1 MSIRSRLACIGV
13 VASALVG
20 GGAYLANSGLVG
32 STAAQA
38 AEHERH
44 PHLHAAIH
52 ELKEARH
59 ELKTADHDFGGHRE
73 EAVKAIDVAMEQLE
87 VALKFDRR

>member
-1 MSIRSRLACIGV
+1 MGIRSRLACIGV
-13 VASALVG
+13 VSSALLG
-20 GGAYLANSGLVG
+20 GGAYLTNSGLVG
-32 STAAQA
+32 SSAAQA
-38 AEHERH
+38 AEHEHH

-73 EAVKAIDVAMEQLE
+73 EAVKAIDVAIEQLE
-87 VALKFDRR
+87 TAVKFDRH